1 VKGQLRLPLS
11 HIWVERERVNIM
23 YLTIENKE
31 YQIEF
36 TFEASLCSECTQ
48 KVVELM
54 TGLAANAEE
63 GATEEERRKAVSEMI
78 ESMTNVPDITLTM
91 FYAGLLEHHGID
103 GDGTVPDKRAAKI
116 LLKKYF
122 AEHKEDGSGNAFD
135 LMNLLMEQMGKDDF
149 FRQIGLTQMME
160 AADRKAEVITAP
172 ARKRKAGN
180 Q

>member
-1 VKGQLRLPLS
+1 
-11 HIWVERERVNIM
+11 M

-31 YQIEF
+31 YQIEY

-54 TGLAANAEE
+54 TGLSMNADEN
-63 GATEEERRKAVSEMI
+63 ASEEERKKAVSEMI
-78 ESMTNVPDITLTM
+78 SNMTNVPDITLTM

-103 GDGTVPDKRAAKI
+103 GDGSIPDKKAAKA
-116 LLKKYF
+116 LLKKYL

-160 AADRKAEVITAP
+160 AADRQAETITAP
-172 ARKRKAGN
+172 ARRRKAGN